1 VTPGSAGRVAVIGDV
16 GGHREL
22 LLACLRGL
30 GATGPDE
37 APELP
42 ADLTV
47 VQVGDLVH
55 RGPDSPG
62 VLRLVDHFLRTAGG
76 RWVQLAGNHEQL
88 YIDEPPFIWNE
99 HLDDA
104 SVELL
109 RGWWEAGTMR
119 AAAAV
124 EDGGGRQWFAAHGGL
139 TAGFWRADLDRPA
152 TAAEAAE
159 RVNALV
165 TAGDQR
171 LWRPGSMLTGV
182 PTWDAGPVWA
192 AAGDELYPSW
202 LHRFDTSG
210 KVPPFAQVHGHSQAA
225 PWSGRAWT
233 PPDAVAGKLTVDA
246 RRRQQWCDAGGVPLV
261 GVDPGHGTAGVRQ
274 FEPLLLDGARLVA

>member
-1 VTPGSAGRVAVIGDV
+1 MSVLPGRVAFIGDV

-30 GATGPDE
+30 GATGTDE

-62 VLRLVDHFLRTAGG
+62 VLRLVDHLLRTAGG

-88 YIDEPPFIWNE
+88 YVDRPVFRWPE
-99 HLDDA
+99 HLDES
-104 SVELL
+104 SVALL
-109 RGWWEAGTMR
+109 RRWWAGGTMR

-124 EDGGGRQWFAAHGGL
+124 EAADGTQWFAAHGGL

-152 TAAEAAE
+152 TAAAAAE

-165 TAGDQR
+165 AAGDQR
-171 LWRPGSMLTGV
+171 LWRPGSRLTGV

-202 LHRFDTSG
+202 LHRYETSG

-225 PWSGRAWT
+225 PWSGRAWA
-233 PPDAVAGKLTVDA
+233 PPDAVAGALTVDRV
-246 RRRQQWCDAGGVPLV
+246 RRHQTCLVGGVPLV
-261 GVDPGHGTAGVRQ
+261 GVDPGHGSAGVRR
-274 FEPLLLDGARLVA
+274 FAPLVLAGARLTTR